1 MKILAVIPARAGSK
15 GIPNKNIRII
25 NGKPLISYCIENAL
39 RSKYITDIVITTD
52 SVEIELIA
60 KKYKVAYIHRKAE
73 LCEDA
78 VTLDAVVYDACKGHN
93 AEWIVTMQPTS
104 PTLRHETLD
113 NAIEYAIKNNLDT
126 LISGVNRPHLA
137 WIEKNGRCVP
147 AYEKRLNRQYLPKRY
162 IETGAFVVSKVE
174 IVTKDTRIG
183 DRVGIYEI
191 SQKEA
196 VDIDTFEDLVCAEQI
211 LKEKKI
217 AIIVN
222 GNNDIGLGHI
232 SRALELADM
241 FYYKPDIYY
250 DISVTSRHFFGNT
263 TYPLFT
269 FDGKG
274 QLLYMLKKKAYQ
286 IIIND
291 ILDTDVQYIDEIR
304 ENVPQAKIVNFED
317 LGTGRNHA
325 DLVIN
330 ALYKDNYKE
339 KNVYF
344 GEKYYLVPKLF
355 LLYNPIVIHE
365 NVKRVLVCFGGADP
379 QNYTEKVLHIIRNE
393 KYHSIQFVVILGKA
407 KMNVN
412 LIMQEN
418 TRPNIDILY
427 DIKNIPEIMEQ
438 SDLAITSRGRTC
450 FELAVLGIPTIA
462 MAQNERETLHEF
474 AGEEN
479 GFRYLGTKISEQKI
493 CEELDY
499 MLHSTKEEREK
510 MQKKMLSCDL
520 VSGRERI
527 RNLID
532 SI

>member
-39 RSKYITDIVITTD
+39 ASKYITDVVITTD
-52 SVEIELIA
+52 SAEIELIA
-60 KKYKVAYIHRKAE
+60 KKYETAYIHRKAE
-73 LCEDA
+73 LCGDA
-78 VTLDAVVYDACKGHN
+78 VTLDAVVYDACRGYD
-93 AEWIVTMQPTS
+93 ADMIVTMQPTS

-113 NAIEYAIKNNLDT
+113 KAIEYAIKNNVDT

-137 WIEKNGRCVP
+137 WIEKDGRCVP
-147 AYEKRLNRQYLPKRY
+147 AYEKRLNRQYLPKRFL
-162 IETGAFVVSKVE
+162 ETGAFVVSKAAV
-174 IVTKDTRIG
+174 VTKDTRIG
-183 DRVGIYEI
+183 DKVDIYEI
-191 SQKEA
+191 SEKES

-222 GNNDIGLGHI
+222 GNNNIGLGHI

-250 DISVTSRHFFGNT
+250 DISITSRHFFGDT
-263 TYPLFT
+263 TYPLFSYHEE
-269 FDGKG
+269 G
-274 QLLYMLKKKAYQ
+274 QLMNMLKENTYE

-291 ILDTDVQYIDEIR
+291 ILDTDAQYIDEIR
-304 ENVPQAKIVNFED
+304 KNLPKAKIVNFED
-317 LGTGRNHA
+317 LGTGRSHA

-330 ALYKDNYKE
+330 ALYKDNCKD

-355 LLYNPIVIHE
+355 LLYSPIVIHE
-365 NVKRVLVCFGGADP
+365 DVKKVIVCFGGADP
-379 QNYTEKVLHIIRNE
+379 QNYTEKILHIIRN
-393 KYHSIQFVVILGKA
+393 KNYDDIQFVVVLGKA
-407 KMNVN
+407 KANAD
-412 LIMQEN
+412 LISREN
-418 TRPNIDILY
+418 TNANIDILY
-427 DIKNIPEIMEQ
+427 DIKNMPEIMEQ

-462 MAQNERETLHEF
+462 MAQNDREMLHEF
-474 AGEEN
+474 AGEQN
-479 GFRYLGTKISEQKI
+479 GFRYLGREMNEQKI
-493 CEELDY
+493 SKELDQ
-499 MLHSTKEEREK
+499 MLHSTKAEREK
-510 MQKKMLSCDL
+510 MQRKMLSCDL